1 MNLARALVAYG
12 LLEAGLFTQ
21 GEQVL
26 PLRLRLELLPAAPA
40 LLAHI
45 AELALPLVGPVER
58 LVCLPDALPLGVA
71 ISLKSGLPLVY
82 SRGRGESPVLDL
94 VGSYDVGH
102 PALLLM
108 NTPPA
113 VATLLEMQRR
123 AATVGLEIGRGLA
136 LLAPAAAPGED
147 SPLPVVPLLTLAQ
160 VVADLQQMDWLT
172 AGQAQ
177 AIQRS
182 AGPIFAG

>member
-1 MNLARALVAYG
+1 
-12 LLEAGLFTQ
+12 
-21 GEQVL
+21 
-26 PLRLRLELLPAAPA
+26 
-40 LLAHI
+40 
-45 AELALPLVGPVER
+45 
-58 LVCLPDALPLGVA
+58 
-71 ISLKSGLPLVY
+71 
-82 SRGRGESPVLDL
+82 
-94 VGSYDVGH
+94 
-102 PALLLM
+102 
-108 NTPPA
+108 